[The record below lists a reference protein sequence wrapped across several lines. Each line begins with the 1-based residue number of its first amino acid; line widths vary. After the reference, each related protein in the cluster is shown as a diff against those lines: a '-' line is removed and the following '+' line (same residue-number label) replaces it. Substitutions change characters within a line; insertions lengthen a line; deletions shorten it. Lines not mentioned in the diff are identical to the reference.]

1 MKDGQVRV
9 CSYEIGI
16 VVWPGLW
23 DDNETGT
30 KAEMVPVFKKNTPD
44 DLIGIGD
51 EAVGIRVGWRM
62 PYDLPLLPYSENQQ
76 PWCATEPCAEPDWM
90 GRSWPG
96 F

>member
-23 DDNETGT
+23 DDSETGT
-30 KAEMVPVFKKNTPD
+30 QAEMVPVFKTNTPD
-44 DLIGIGD
+44 DLDDIGD
-51 EAVGIRVGWRM
+51 EAGRIRVGWRM
-62 PYDLPLLPYSENQQ
+62 PYDLPLVPYNENQK
-76 PWCATEPCAEPDWM
+76 PWCATEPCAELDWM
-90 GRSWPG
+90 GRSWSG